1 VTRALAALALFALI
15 PSGAFAHTLDEY
27 LQAARL
33 SLTRSH
39 VSLDLDL
46 TPGAMVA
53 ARIAAMIDRDQDGVI
68 SPAEAAAYG
77 TRVLGETA
85 VALDGARVTMTVTR
99 VEAPPIAELREGV
112 GTITIRA
119 SGAHGARLAG
129 HARVSF
135 QNDHAPDG
143 SVYLANALVPA
154 DRWLSVSR
162 QNRDVTQRSIDVLY
176 AVGPTVTGQVGW
188 TIFAVAT
195 CLAIVAR
202 RRSQRRMTARA

>member
-1 VTRALAALALFALI
+1 VTKALWILALGALI
-15 PSGAFAHTLDEY
+15 PSWASAHTLDEY

-53 ARIAAMIDRDQDGVI
+53 ARIAAMIDQDEDGVI
-68 SPAEAAAYG
+68 TPAEAAAYG

-85 VALDGARVTMTVTR
+85 VRLDGTRVTMTVTR
-99 VEAPPIAELREGV
+99 VEAPPIAELRDGV
-112 GTITIRA
+112 GTIKIKA
-119 SGAHGARLAG
+119 VGAHGARLAG
-129 HARVSF
+129 HARVAF

-154 DRWLSVSR
+154 DRWLFVSR
-162 QNRDVTQRSIDVLY
+162 QDRDVTQRSIDVLY
-176 AVGPTVTGQVGW
+176 DVGPTVTGQVGW

-202 RRSQRRMTARA
+202 RRGQRRIRA